1 MKVIQPEYFGM
12 PPFRVALGGG
22 LLAFCAL
29 SSPAQACSDLPNICA
44 AQAQHNQSMTDIAA
58 TPERYDNGRYD
69 DGGPA
74 GERPRDPMAEAM
86 ADIYGVAEASSA
98 FGAELQQR
106 MKDPEFKA
114 AYDRYHNGGWDFFQ
128 DSNNPKPG
136 EYCSAL
142 YTKGDVMVRI
152 SGPGKDYDGAMLT
165 FSGPDIT
172 GSPDVQK
179 LKVTLDQSDGTS
191 QSVQAFNYKFPGEV
205 YASIAFAVPTI
216 EAGLAEMKEKWG
228 FDVLVKGKSV
238 LKIEWHDG
246 LAARKQLENCLS
258 KRQRG

>member
-1 MKVIQPEYFGM
+1 MQC
-12 PPFRVALGGG
+12 FRRTLLGAAAI
-22 LLAFCAL
+22 LAFQL
-29 SSPAQACSDLPNICA
+29 SAPAQACSDLPNICA
-44 AQAQHNQSMTDIAA
+44 AQAQHNQSMNDIAA
-58 TPERYDNGRYD
+58 TPQRNDNSRDDD
-69 DGGPA
+69 DGPS
-74 GERPRDPMAEAM
+74 GERPRDPMAQAM
-86 ADIYGVAEASSA
+86 ADIYGVGEASSA
-98 FGAELQQR
+98 FGGELQQR

-114 AYDRYHNGGWDFFQ
+114 AYDRYHNGGWFFFQ

-142 YTKGDVMVRI
+142 YMKGEAMVRI
-152 SGPGKDYDGAMLT
+152 SGPGKDYDGALLT

-172 GSPDVQK
+172 GSPEVKK

-216 EAGLAEMKEKWG
+216 EAGLAEMKETWG
-228 FDVLVKGKSV
+228 FDVLVEGKSV
-238 LKIEWHDG
+238 LKIEWKGG

-258 KRQRG
+258 KRKSS

>member
-1 MKVIQPEYFGM
+1 MQYFR
-12 PPFRVALGGG
+12 PALLGAAAI
-22 LLAFCAL
+22 LAFQL
-29 SSPAQACSDLPNICA
+29 SAPAYACSDLPNICA
-44 AQAQHNQSMTDIAA
+44 AQAQHYQQMNDIAA
-58 TPERYDNGRYD
+58 TPQQNDNGRYD

-86 ADIYGVAEASSA
+86 ADIYAVGEASSA
-98 FGAELQQR
+98 FGIELQKR

-114 AYDRYHNGGWDFFQ
+114 AYERYHNGGWDFFQ

-142 YTKGDVMVRI
+142 YMKGEAMVRI

-165 FSGPDIT
+165 FSGPGIT
-172 GSPDVQK
+172 GSPEVQK
-179 LKVTLDQSDGTS
+179 IKVTLDQSDGTS
-191 QSVQAFNYKFPGEV
+191 QSVLAFNYKFPGEA

-216 EAGLAEMKEKWG
+216 EAGLAEMKESWG

-238 LKIEWHDG
+238 LKIDWQGG

-258 KRQRG
+258 KRKSS